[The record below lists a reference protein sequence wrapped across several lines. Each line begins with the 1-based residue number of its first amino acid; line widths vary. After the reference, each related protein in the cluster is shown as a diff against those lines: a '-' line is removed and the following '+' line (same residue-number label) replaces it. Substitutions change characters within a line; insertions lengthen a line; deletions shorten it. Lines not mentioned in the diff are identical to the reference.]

1 MAERKYSLDF
11 VTSAEL
17 SGARAAEAA
26 VNKVGAAA
34 KSTVADLDG
43 QGVAFEKTSAKAAN
57 FGQSINIGAQAV
69 QDFSAAGIGGVTNQ
83 VGQFGTALGLTAG
96 AAGGLT
102 LLAVALD
109 VLFKNWDKLEAAFGA
124 PEEVRAFWSAIT
136 PEEAQVKRL
145 QDMATALENQAAN
158 LERIAT
164 ARKAAIDAAREEEKQ
179 LEKLAGLWKDI
190 TPTPEER
197 GDLPALPGT
206 EAESQAMKDARA
218 VLAKSQEDVTAKVG
232 TFQGLDAATEEQRKR
247 VENLNKIASLPERVK
262 MANSGD
268 AEALQKLETQ
278 IARAGSGGGAVSPDL
293 IRQRNA
299 IADRMKQRQQ
309 DMRGEIPNVPGLT
322 DGLTGDPE
330 KDRAT
335 LQNRAAQERERL
347 AELERQRLSAA
358 RQAEEAARAQAQAE
372 QGVNNQRQIDTQTTA
387 AAGFRDLGLPPAPGQ
402 VSGAD
407 QRGGL
412 PDMSRIADGAAA
424 QELKEAAALLERAQ
438 SGNNDA
444 VRQVAGVVRT
454 AVEAQR
460 STTNALRQELDA
472 LKSQVANL
480 KSSQ

>member
-17 SGARAAEAA
+17 SGARAAEVA

-43 QGVAFEKTSAKAAN
+43 QGVAFEKTSGKAAN
-57 FGQSINIGAQAV
+57 FGNAMLQGSRGI
-69 QDFSAAGIGGVTNQ
+69 QDFSAAGIPGVVNNLE
-83 VGQFGTALGLTAG
+83 GLASALGMTAG
-96 AAGGLT
+96 AAGGIT
-102 LLAVALD
+102 LVAVAVDLL
-109 VLFKNWDKLEAAFGA
+109 VKNWGSIKAAFGA

-158 LERIAT
+158 YERIAT

-179 LEKLAGLWKDI
+179 LEKLSELWKGI

-197 GDLPALPGT
+197 GDLPPLPGT
-206 EAESQAMKDARA
+206 EPESAAMKDARA
-218 VLAKSQEDVTAKVG
+218 ALAKSQEDVKAKVG
-232 TFQGLDAATEEQRKR
+232 TFQSLDAATEEQRKR
-247 VENLNKIASLPERVK
+247 VEAMNRAATLPETVK
-262 MANSGD
+262 LAND
-268 AEALQKLETQ
+268 QD
-278 IARAGSGGGAVSPDL
+278 ARALAGLDTSFDEAGGPNSPEQMRQAEE
-293 IRQRNA
+293 IRAR
-299 IADRMKQRQQ
+299 IKQREA
-309 DMRGEIPNVPGLT
+309 DMRAQIKNVPGLT
-322 DGLTGDPE
+322 DGLTGDAE
-330 KDRAT
+330 KDRVT

-358 RQAEEAARAQAQAE
+358 RQAEEAALAQAQAE
-372 QGVNNQRQIDTQTTA
+372 QGVNNQGQIDTQTTA
-387 AAGFRDLGLPPAPGQ
+387 AAGFKSLGLPPAPGQ
-402 VSGAD
+402 FSGAD
-407 QRGGL
+407 ARGGL

-460 STTNALRQELDA
+460 STTNALRQELEA